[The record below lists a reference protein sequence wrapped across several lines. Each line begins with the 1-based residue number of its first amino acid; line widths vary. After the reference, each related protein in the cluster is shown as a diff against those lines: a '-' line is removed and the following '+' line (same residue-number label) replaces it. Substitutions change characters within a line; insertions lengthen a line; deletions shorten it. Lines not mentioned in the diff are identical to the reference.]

1 MNKLKSMAL
10 ITALT
15 FMFTACGQSKD
26 ADNQKD
32 AKVENEASQSVNDNE
47 KSEDDKVEDSE
58 KSDEM
63 EEANEDNDESLNTS
77 DKSGGLFVL
86 GIGSDPSIVNPLYAN
101 DRVSLTITHA
111 LFDNIYNV
119 KKGEIIY
126 DGLAD
131 SMTASEDNL
140 TYTLKL
146 KDNLKWHDGEPIT
159 ADDLIFTYDTVL
171 DEKQQ
176 TKGQSALK
184 NNGKAIEYNKIDD
197 KTVEFKLETV
207 DATFIQN
214 IASIVP
220 LPKHI
225 YEGESDL
232 AKSEKNQNPI
242 GSGAFKFKEQK
253 TGETYEVERFDD
265 YYGEVA
271 KLDGIV
277 YRVIPDANAST
288 LALEN
293 GEISASY
300 IKSENVDKYKE
311 NDKFDVYTFSEGMVN
326 TIFFRVSNPKMTD
339 KNLRQA
345 ISYAIDKAKLIQ
357 GAYGGE
363 EYAQPAYSPFSTET
377 QFYTDDVEKYEYD
390 VEKAKEL
397 IKDVDKDNLEL
408 RLMYTSGNPGQEK
421 EALLIQEMLK
431 EIGVN
436 LELLPMERATF
447 IEKLL
452 DPTNNDFEMALN
464 GYVMGDNP
472 DNYGAIFMTDVPEN
486 FSGYSNPEVD
496 KLFEE
501 ARSEM
506 DEAKREEIYK
516 KIQQILV
523 DDAVQYSTTNVKS
536 IIAVNNAFG
545 NIEEAEPAP
554 IYMLQYY
561 NKVTS
566 K

>member
-1 MNKLKSMAL
+1 MNKLKSVAL
-10 ITALT
+10 ISALT
-15 FMFTACGQSKD
+15 LMFASCGQNNETQKD
-26 ADNQKD
+26 SNTDTD
-32 AKVENEASQSVNDNE
+32 AKVSESVDENEKTEKEETSKDDNKKEDIAS
-47 KSEDDKVEDSE
+47 
-58 KSDEM
+58 SDQ
-63 EEANEDNDESLNTS
+63 DETTA
-77 DKSGGLFVL
+77 KEGGLFVL

-119 KKGEIIY
+119 KKGEIVY

-131 SMTASEDNL
+131 SMEVSDDNL
-140 TYTLKL
+140 TYTLTL
-146 KDNLKWHDGEPIT
+146 KDNLKWHDGEDLT
-159 ADDLIFTYDTVL
+159 ADDLIFTYDSVS
-171 DEKQQ
+171 DESQQ
-176 TKGQSALK
+176 TKGQSYLK
-184 NNGKAIEYNKIDD
+184 NNGKAIEYNKIDE
-197 KTVEFKLETV
+197 KTVEFKLEKP

-220 LPKHI
+220 IPKHI
-225 YEGESDL
+225 YEGEADL

-253 TGETYEVERFDD
+253 TGETYELERFDD

-271 KLDGIV
+271 NLDGIV
-277 YRVIPDANAST
+277 YRVIPDANASK

-300 IKSENVDKYKE
+300 IKSDSVDKYKS

-326 TIFFRVSNPKMTD
+326 TIFFRVSNPKMED

-345 ISYAIDKAKLIQ
+345 ISYAIDKDKLID

-363 EYAQPAYSPFSTET
+363 EFAEPAYSPFSSET
-377 QFYTDDVEKYEYD
+377 QFYTEDVEKYDYNVD
-390 VEKAKEL
+390 KAKEL
-397 IKDVDKDNLEL
+397 LKDVEKENLNL
-408 RLMYTSGNPGQEK
+408 KLMYTSGSPATEK

-431 EIGVN
+431 EVGIN

-452 DPTNNDFEMALN
+452 DPSNNDFEMALN

-472 DNYGAIFMTDVPEN
+472 DSYGSIFVTDVPEN
-486 FSGYSNPEVD
+486 FSGYSNPEID
-496 KLFEE
+496 KLFDE

-506 DEAKREEIYK
+506 DDSKREEIYK
-516 KIQQILV
+516 KIQQTLV

-536 IIAVNNAFG
+536 IIAVNSEFG
-545 NIEEAEPAP
+545 NIEEATPAP
-554 IYMLQYY
+554 IYMLEYF
-561 NKVTS
+561 NKVTQ

>member
-1 MNKLKSMAL
+1 MNKLKSLAL
-10 ITALT
+10 VSALT
-15 FMFTACGQSKD
+15 LMLASCGQNNETQKD
-26 ADNQKD
+26 SNTDTD
-32 AKVENEASQSVNDNE
+32 AKVSESVDENEKTEKEETSKDDNNKEDIAS
-47 KSEDDKVEDSE
+47 
-58 KSDEM
+58 SDQD
-63 EEANEDNDESLNTS
+63 EATTKD
-77 DKSGGLFVL
+77 GGLFVL

-131 SMTASEDNL
+131 SMEVSDDNL
-140 TYTLKL
+140 TYTLTL
-146 KDNLKWHDGEPIT
+146 KDNLKWHDGKDLT
-159 ADDLIFTYDTVL
+159 ADDLIFTYDSVA
-171 DEKQQ
+171 DESQQ
-176 TKGQSALK
+176 TKGQSYLK
-184 NNGKAIEYNKIDD
+184 NNGKAIEYNKIDE
-197 KTVEFKLETV
+197 KTVEFKLEKP

-220 LPKHI
+220 IPKHI
-225 YEGESDL
+225 YEDEADL

-253 TGETYEVERFDD
+253 TGETYELERFDD

-271 KLDGIV
+271 NLDGIV
-277 YRVIPDANAST
+277 YRVIPDANASN

-300 IKSENVDKYKE
+300 IKSDSVDKYKS

-326 TIFFRVSNPKMTD
+326 TIFFRVSNPKMED

-345 ISYAIDKAKLIQ
+345 ISYAIDKDKLID
-357 GAYGGE
+357 GAYGGD
-363 EYAQPAYSPFSTET
+363 EYAEPAYSPFSSET
-377 QFYTDDVEKYEYD
+377 QFYTEDVEKYDYNVD
-390 VEKAKEL
+390 KAKEL
-397 IKDVDKDNLEL
+397 LKDVDKENLNL
-408 RLMYTSGNPGQEK
+408 KLMYTSGSPATEK

-431 EIGVN
+431 EVGIN

-452 DPTNNDFEMALN
+452 DPSNNDFEMALN

-472 DNYGAIFMTDVPEN
+472 DSYGSIFVTDVPEN
-486 FSGYSNPEVD
+486 FSGYSNPEID
-496 KLFEE
+496 KLFDE

-506 DEAKREEIYK
+506 DDSKREEIYK
-516 KIQQILV
+516 KIQQTLV

-536 IIAVNNAFG
+536 IIAVNSEFG
-545 NIEEAEPAP
+545 NIEEATPAP
-554 IYMLQYY
+554 IYMLEYF
-561 NKVTS
+561 NKVTL

>member
-1 MNKLKSMAL
+1 MNKLKSLAL
-10 ITALT
+10 VSALT
-15 FMFTACGQSKD
+15 LMLASCGQNNETQKD
-26 ADNQKD
+26 SNTDTD
-32 AKVENEASQSVNDNE
+32 AKVSESVDENEKTEKEETSKDDNNKEDIAS
-47 KSEDDKVEDSE
+47 
-58 KSDEM
+58 SDQD
-63 EEANEDNDESLNTS
+63 EATTKD
-77 DKSGGLFVL
+77 GGLFVL

-131 SMTASEDNL
+131 SMEVSDDNL
-140 TYTLKL
+140 TYTLTL
-146 KDNLKWHDGEPIT
+146 KDNLKWHDGKDLT
-159 ADDLIFTYDTVL
+159 ADDLIFTYDSVA
-171 DEKQQ
+171 DESQQ
-176 TKGQSALK
+176 TKGQSYLK
-184 NNGKAIEYNKIDD
+184 NNGKAIEYNKIDE
-197 KTVEFKLETV
+197 KTVEFKLEKP

-220 LPKHI
+220 IPKHV
-225 YEGESDL
+225 YEGEADL

-253 TGETYEVERFDD
+253 TGETYELERFDD

-271 KLDGIV
+271 NLDGIV
-277 YRVIPDANAST
+277 YRVIPDANASN

-300 IKSENVDKYKE
+300 IKSDSVDKYKS

-326 TIFFRVSNPKMTD
+326 TIFFRVSNPKMED

-345 ISYAIDKAKLIQ
+345 ISYAIDKDKLID

-363 EYAQPAYSPFSTET
+363 EYAEPAYSPFSSET
-377 QFYTDDVEKYEYD
+377 QFYTEDVEKYDYNVD
-390 VEKAKEL
+390 KAKEL
-397 IKDVDKDNLEL
+397 LKDVDKENLNL
-408 RLMYTSGNPGQEK
+408 KLMYTSGSPATEK

-431 EIGVN
+431 AVGIN

-452 DPTNNDFEMALN
+452 DPSNNDFEMALN

-472 DNYGAIFMTDVPEN
+472 DSYGSIFVTDVPEN
-486 FSGYSNPEVD
+486 FSGYSNPEID
-496 KLFEE
+496 KLFDE

-506 DEAKREEIYK
+506 DDSKREELYK
-516 KIQQILV
+516 KIQQTLV

-536 IIAVNNAFG
+536 IIAVNSEFG
-545 NIEEAEPAP
+545 NIEEATPAP
-554 IYMLQYY
+554 IYMLEYF
-561 NKVTS
+561 NKVTQ

>member
-1 MNKLKSMAL
+1 MNKLKSAAL
-10 ITALT
+10 IAAMT
-15 FMFTACGQSKD
+15 FIFAGCGQNND
-26 ADNQKD
+26 TNNQAEDNAANNQVSD
-32 AKVENEASQSVNDNE
+32 SVNTADEAE
-47 KSEDDKVEDSE
+47 KKDDSNL
-58 KSDEM
+58 
-63 EEANEDNDESLNTS
+63 EEAPNTEENQGEESTGQ
-77 DKSGGLFVL
+77 KGGTFVL

-119 KKGEIIY
+119 KKGEVIY

-131 SMTASEDNL
+131 SMEISDDNL
-140 TYTLKL
+140 TYTLTL

-159 ADDLIFTYDTVL
+159 ADDLIFTYDSVL
-171 DEKQQ
+171 DDKQQ
-176 TKGQSALK
+176 TKGQSYLK
-184 NNGKAIEYNKIDD
+184 NNGKAIEYNKINE
-197 KTVEFKLETV
+197 KTVEFKLEKP

-220 LPKHI
+220 IPKHI
-225 YEGESDL
+225 YEGEADL

-253 TGETYEVERFDD
+253 TGETYELEKFDD

-271 KLDGIV
+271 NLDGIV
-277 YRVIPDANAST
+277 YRVIPDANASK

-300 IKSENVDKYKE
+300 IKSDSVNKYKS

-326 TIFFRVSNPKMTD
+326 TIFFRVSNPKMED

-345 ISYAIDKAKLIQ
+345 ISYAIDKDKLID

-363 EYAQPAYSPFSTET
+363 EYAEPAYSPFSSET
-377 QFYTDDVEKYEYD
+377 QFYTEDVEKYDYNVD
-390 VEKAKEL
+390 KAKEL
-397 IKDVDKDNLEL
+397 LKDVDKENLNL
-408 RLMYTSGNPGQEK
+408 KLMYTSGSPDTEK

-431 EIGVN
+431 EVGIN

-452 DPTNNDFEMALN
+452 DPSNNDFEMALN

-472 DNYGAIFMTDVPEN
+472 DSYGSIFVTDVPEN
-486 FSGYSNPEVD
+486 FSGYSNPEID
-496 KLFEE
+496 KLFDE
-501 ARSEM
+501 AKSEM
-506 DEAKREEIYK
+506 DDNKREEIYK
-516 KIQQILV
+516 KIQQTLV

-536 IIAVNNAFG
+536 IIAVNSEFD
-545 NIEEAEPAP
+545 NIEEATPAP
-554 IYMLQYY
+554 IYMLEYF
-561 NKVTS
+561 NKVTQ